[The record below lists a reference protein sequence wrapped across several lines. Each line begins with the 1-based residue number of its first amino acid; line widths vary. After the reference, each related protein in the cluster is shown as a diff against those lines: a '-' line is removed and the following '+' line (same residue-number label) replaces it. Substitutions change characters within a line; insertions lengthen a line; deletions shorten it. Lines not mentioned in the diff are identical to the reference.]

1 MQLKDFLNSINDN
14 KKNLMDED
22 ENCEKLYP
30 AYVVTRCLS
39 YFMDT
44 ILFTNEMNLRSHI
57 DNKLQY
63 DYYLNSVRKRKR
75 FSKWIKAETSDDL
88 DLVKFHY
95 SYSDKKAKEVLNILG
110 KEGVDEIRS
119 LYGKSFKKSDM
130 V

>member
-75 FSKWIKAETSDDL
+75 FSRWIKAETSSDL
-88 DLVKFHY
+88 DLIKFHY
-95 SYSDKKAKEVLNILG
+95 SYSDAKAKEVLNILG
-110 KEGVDEIRS
+110 KDGVDEIRS

-130 V
+130 D